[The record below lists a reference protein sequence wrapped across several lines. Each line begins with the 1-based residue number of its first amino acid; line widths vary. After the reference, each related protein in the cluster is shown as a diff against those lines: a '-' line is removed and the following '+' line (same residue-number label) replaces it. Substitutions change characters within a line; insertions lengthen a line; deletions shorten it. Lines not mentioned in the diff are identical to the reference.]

1 MDEEENVYVEF
12 TQQEYE
18 EIYADYEFDND
29 RERVDSNYS
38 SKSSY

>member
-1 MDEEENVYVEF
+1 MDEEENLYVEF

-18 EIYADYEFDND
+18 ELYADYDREDD